1 MSFNI
6 VIKRYIKEARA
17 EETRRIKVEGSKVN
31 IGTGAGNEIHLEGL
45 GVSIKHAIIEKSDD
59 NTYWLNDLDTD
70 GTYVNNNL
78 VSKRCQLSDQDEI
91 KIGPYTLVIKIP
103 TSSEEPA
110 TILVTQVGGIE
121 EGAPSLD
128 KEKKEEKVEFVS
140 RYRLSSL
147 FTKAG
152 LSVLGVVLLTGLAV
166 LWIVGADKTAFS
178 PGKLSKAHTKFNNN
192 CTRCH
197 TVAWHTVLDT
207 DCLECHKDKKKPH
220 NENQIRTPICI
231 QCHFEHKGNPVLA
244 DIEDKFCTQCHS
256 DLKIKGYIPSS
267 TYETQILSFNSGHP
281 EFAVVARLSEQNGKM
296 VRVRLA
302 DKKNL
307 RDNTPIKLN
316 HKKHLDP
323 KLMKKNLSCKDCHQV
338 DTNGEYTLPI
348 EYERNCAGSGC
359 HTLDVKTRSS
369 RVTVIVPHE
378 ETKMV
383 RDFLQKFYTE
393 SAINNANRI
402 GLGNASAIKQWV
414 SQNVKEAE
422 NSLFKE
428 KKCDECHTI
437 EVADS
442 GLSKVVEPQ
451 IPFRWL
457 PHSTFDHDL
466 HVKTLNLKCSSCH
479 EAEKSEMTTDVLMP
493 SIDKCQ
499 ECHSPEGGAKTE
511 CVLCHLYHQRKET
524 AAMEGSKSIKEIREG
539 K

>member
-178 PGKLSKAHTKFNNN
+178 PGKLSKAHTKFNND

-207 DCLECHKDKKKPH
+207 DCLECHRDKKKPH
-220 NENQIRTPICI
+220 NENQIRTPICT

-267 TYETQILSFNSGHP
+267 TYETQIFSFNSGHP

-414 SQNVKEAE
+414 SQNV
-422 NSLFKE
+422 
-428 KKCDECHTI
+428 
-437 EVADS
+437 
-442 GLSKVVEPQ
+442 
-451 IPFRWL
+451 
-457 PHSTFDHDL
+457 
-466 HVKTLNLKCSSCH
+466 
-479 EAEKSEMTTDVLMP
+479 
-493 SIDKCQ
+493 
-499 ECHSPEGGAKTE
+499 
-511 CVLCHLYHQRKET
+511 
-524 AAMEGSKSIKEIREG
+524 
-539 K
+539 